1 MNDVLNQILALRQV
15 MLVDTLLHIAE
26 HPIKGVRRGLVE
38 HLRKELTDN
47 GPQRSVMDKADFDKL
62 IKIVEL

>member
-26 HPIKGVRRGLVE
+26 HPIKGIRKSLVE

-47 GPQRSVMDKADFDKL
+47 GTRSVMDKDEFDKL